1 MVTDRSIFRIV
12 CFSAVVALP
21 MIAADVV
28 RADEE
33 DALPRFHQVSIFNDT
48 GRVAGFPTRSHRI
61 ALRCEML
68 NKNRE
73 WRTVA
78 DLEAPLAFEKNAS
91 MLPGEV
97 WLFLVRDFAGNELST
112 FRLALDGFGGTI
124 YSERFEAT
132 INPSATA
139 QPDRFTCH
147 LARLRMQPPCRE
159 SVQTVIAAV
168 RKTQGY

>member
-1 MVTDRSIFRIV
+1 MVKHRSIFGIV
-12 CFSAVVALP
+12 CFLAVVALP
-21 MIAADVV
+21 IIAADVV
-28 RADEE
+28 RADKEP
-33 DALPRFHQVSIFNDT
+33 DLPRFHQVLIFNDT
-48 GRVAGFPTRSHRI
+48 GRVARFPTRSHRI

-78 DLEAPLAFEKNAS
+78 DMEAPLAFEKNAS

-112 FRLALDGFGGTI
+112 VRLALDGFGGTI

-139 QPDRFTCH
+139 ETDRFTCH

-159 SVQTVIAAV
+159 SVQTVLAPA
-168 RKTQGY
+168 RKSQGY